1 MWCVVAA
8 VVSVG
13 DVEDC
18 ISVMQKIEEILKH
31 GEHD

>member
-1 MWCVVAA
+1 MAA

-18 ISVMQKIEEILKH
+18 ISVMHKIKEVLMR
-31 GEHD
+31 GGHD